1 MNRSTHPKLQ
11 PSLLLSAALGSVL
24 LASCAPASLNTTGV
38 ASKMEAQQAAPM
50 AADNNSAGS
59 AAREAPSAP
68 APANAATVPQARP
81 QLIKKAELSL
91 VVQSIDQSLQAI
103 AQITRQQQGDIFG
116 LQDSKPQRN
125 SDRHTASMQIQVPQA
140 QLEATLAALEK
151 LGTVQSRS
159 LTVED
164 VSNQLVDF
172 QARLRNLRRSEEML
186 LKIMERSGSMSEV
199 LQVSQELSN
208 IRQSIEQIDAQLK
221 NLQAQVAYSTISL
234 TIAEPIAAA
243 PPLQTPVSL
252 RIQETWGQATHS
264 MGEFTIG
271 LLNFSIWLFVY
282 SPYLLIFGGG
292 AALAYHHFWKPK
304 PAPTTPIPVTD
315 APPNSDAF

>member
-1 MNRSTHPKLQ
+1 VNRSTHSNLQ

-24 LASCAPASLNTTGV
+24 LASCAPASLNTTG
-38 ASKMEAQQAAPM
+38 ADSKMEAQQAAPM

-243 PPLQTPVSL
+243 PPLQTPVGL

-282 SPYLLIFGGG
+282 SPYLLLIGGG
-292 AALAYHHFWKPK
+292 AALAYHHFGKPK
-304 PAPTTPIPVTD
+304 PTPPATTPVTAA
-315 APPNSDAF
+315 APKDAF